1 MAARKAEGPVP
12 HVREIGTLIAQAVAN
27 RGYVVDKRTALSVP
41 AVQKALK
48 TYTHTVSAFPL
59 RQYGPAGELV
69 ARTFLDQPSTVT
81 TYAAEIQRLIADV
94 LLYDRAYWR
103 VVERTW
109 DGYPSSIMRM
119 PVEQVTDPLYP
130 ADDAKIMPVQGILW
144 NGVPI
149 PDRDVI
155 RFDGDGT
162 GGWLQSGATII
173 LTAAALEAATMRY
186 SETPMPSVVLKN
198 NGPDLPGS
206 MVDGLLDMWENAR
219 ATRSTAYLNSTIDA
233 KTVGGF
239 SPSELQLV
247 EGRNAS
253 AIAVARMANL
263 DPTWTGSGVP
273 GASLVYSNRVD
284 LYRQL
289 LDLSLTPVM
298 RLVDERLSMNDV
310 SPRGHRVRFDTSVF
324 LRANPT
330 ELAAVI
336 STLVPLGTLTQDE
349 ARDLLDLPN
358 LGVMP

>member
-12 HVREIGTLIAQAVAN
+12 HIREIGTLIAQAVAN

-48 TYTHTVSAFPL
+48 TYTHTISAFPL
-59 RQYGPAGELV
+59 HQYDPNGARV
-69 ARTFLDQPSTVT
+69 ARSFLEQPSTVS
-81 TYAAEIQRLIADV
+81 TYSAEIQRLIADV

-103 VVERTW
+103 VTEQTW
-109 DGYPSSIMRM
+109 DGYPSSVVRM
-119 PVEQVTDPLYP
+119 PVEQVTDPAYP
-130 ADDAKIMPVQGILW
+130 ADDAEILPVQGIMW

-149 PDRDVI
+149 PDGDVK

-206 MVDGLLDMWENAR
+206 SVDSLLDQWENAR

-233 KTVGGF
+233 QSVGGF

-253 AIAVARMANL
+253 AIAVARMGNL
-263 DPTWTGSGVP
+263 DPVWTGAGVP

-298 RLVDERLSMNDV
+298 RLVDERLSMNDM

-324 LRANPT
+324 LRANLT
-330 ELAAVI
+330 ELAGVI
-336 STLVPLGTLTQDE
+336 ATLLPLGTITQDE
-349 ARDLLDLPN
+349 ARDLIDLPN